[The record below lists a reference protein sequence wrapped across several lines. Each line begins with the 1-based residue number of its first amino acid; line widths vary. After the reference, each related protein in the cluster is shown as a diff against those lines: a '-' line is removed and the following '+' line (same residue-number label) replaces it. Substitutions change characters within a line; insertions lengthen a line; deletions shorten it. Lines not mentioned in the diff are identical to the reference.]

1 MERQLSLNKTEEVQE
16 SLVHM
21 FGMWRKSLLYM
32 SKEHTT
38 VVVLLE
44 VATYSQVAVILW
56 ILDAYAIEHSSEESS
71 SFVVPILNMLK

>member
-1 MERQLSLNKTEEVQE
+1 
-16 SLVHM
+16 
-21 FGMWRKSLLYM
+21 M